1 MVQMF
6 VKSAPPLICVN
17 QSHLL
22 SAENRPV
29 EQLFTTQTPNPL
41 SESYSEQQP
50 WSVATDPSN
59 GRRLWRDQINHKGP
73 NGPRPYP
80 RHHQQKPAKARGSPP
95 PPPESPRVPFHSS
108 RAKRSKTSVFVLRI
122 VFQRDCVSKGR
133 ILIPPAF
140 QRTSGSAHTTVSEGR
155 SGTRKLLPLLLL
167 LLRLLRGRL
176 LLLLLGLVGV
186 LLLMRV
192 VHLGRSTCHAISG
205 RGD

>member
-122 VFQRDCVSKGR
+122 VFQRGGR
-133 ILIPPAF
+133 APASF
-140 QRTSGSAHTTVSEGR
+140 SPSSSSSCGSSAAGCSSSSSGSLAYS
-155 SGTRKLLPLLLL
+155 S
-167 LLRLLRGRL
+167 
-176 LLLLLGLVGV
+176 
-186 LLLMRV
+186 
-192 VHLGRSTCHAISG
+192 
-205 RGD
+205 